1 MAEPS
6 PVLLATIRAIDAFTT
21 WCGKLVAW
29 LILPLVAA
37 VTYEVLARYLFHAPT
52 IWSYD
57 LTYML
62 YGTLFMLGTAYALR
76 RGAHIRT
83 DMFWENYSV
92 RTKGLVDATAYL
104 PVLFSRHPVPPVRQ
118 PGRSLLRLADRRAS
132 RSRPPGTRSSTRSR
146 RWSRSRRCSC

>member
-6 PVLLATIRAIDAFTT
+6 PVLLAAIRAIDAFTT
-21 WCGKLVAW
+21 WCGQLVAW

-37 VTYEVLARYLFHAPT
+37 VTYEVVARHLFHAPT

-57 LTYML
+57 LTCML
-62 YGTLFMLGTAYALR
+62 YGTLFMLGAAYALR

-104 PVLFSRHPVPPVRQ
+104 LFFFPAFCSSCSPAGTRPTT
-118 PGRSLLRLADRRAS
+118 PGRSARS
-132 RSRPPGTRSSTRSR
+132 RSRPPGARSSTRSR
-146 RWSRSRRCSC
+146 RSCRSRPSC